1 MENNIKTYFIFLSIL
16 AVFAIVVFSLPT
28 MLPIM
33 DDDEYFIDN
42 NGYIHENDCP
52 LRKNPWFTRKYS
64 KYDILIEEDQEI
76 CGECLSFEKDKLF
89 MLHRINLK
97 EEILRL
103 KRAGATEEY
112 ISDKMMK
119 YRTK

>member
-16 AVFAIVVFSLPT
+16 AVLAIVVFSLPT

-52 LRKNPWFTRKYS
+52 LRKSPWFTRKYS